1 MIIEFHLPCV
11 RSWKCPSM
19 GLLLRDWETL
29 CGPSTFVWCS
39 SSDTNSPVDAY
50 NLPTCVQVRVLL
62 HVRLRLR
69 HCDRHAGVGIPLRVR
84 GLGGRLLLYCT
95 VLYCTALYCAGLTLV
110 SWLWRPLCPRH
121 PDGEAGLLDPPG
133 LVLAQQVHQQ
143 QPPRQRRVQRGVA
156 QPLQQIFLGWHKY
169 FVELLV
175 SGVMKVRCVNVQMK
189 VFWEIPELLM
199 AKSSAPECHE
209 CTIVAVSVGCSQPM
223 VYALNMLYVSLSIHF
238 PFLPVIIMKCLRV

>member
-1 MIIEFHLPCV
+1 MINFEKKRKNWKALSGKDKAQQVGTFSV
-11 RSWKCPSM
+11 KDSWQ
-19 GLLLRDWETL
+19 LY
-29 CGPSTFVWCS
+29 
-39 SSDTNSPVDAY
+39 SP
-50 NLPTCVQVRVLL
+50 
-62 HVRLRLR
+62 
-69 HCDRHAGVGIPLRVR
+69 
-84 GLGGRLLLYCT
+84 
-95 VLYCTALYCAGLTLV
+95 LTLV
-110 SWLWRPLCPRH
+110 SWLRWPLCPRN

-169 FVELLV
+169 FLEQLV

-189 VFWEIPELLM
+189 VFWETPELLM

-209 CTIVAVSVGCSQPM
+209 CTIVAVSLGCSQPM